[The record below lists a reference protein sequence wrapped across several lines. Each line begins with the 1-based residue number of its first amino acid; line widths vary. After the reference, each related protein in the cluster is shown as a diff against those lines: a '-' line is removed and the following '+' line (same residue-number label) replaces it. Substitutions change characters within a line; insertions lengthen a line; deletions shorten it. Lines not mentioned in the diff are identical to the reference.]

1 MKIRRATEADYPFM
15 RDIYAAYVNNTT
27 ATFEYDSPT
36 KKQFTSRMKN
46 LELDFPILVADDDGK
61 IVGYVYAEKL
71 FSREAYRW
79 NAEIS
84 IYIAQGRTGQGTGR
98 ALESAESAILKA
110 LGFKRIYALITTEN
124 ERSLA
129 FHRARGYR
137 DAAYF
142 DAQGFKFG
150 RTLSVNWLKKEVNG
164 DEVYAKAPTR
174 LAVFLA
180 TEEGRTKFQEILDSA
195 FNA

>member
-1 MKIRRATEADYPFM
+1 MKIRRASEPDYAFM

-27 ATFEYDSPT
+27 ASFEYDSPT
-36 KKQFTSRMKN
+36 KKQFISRMKN
-46 LELDFPILVADDDGK
+46 LELDFPILVAEDETK

-84 IYIAQGRTGQGTGR
+84 IYIMPNETGQGTGR
-98 ALESAESAILKA
+98 ALEKCESAILKA
-110 LGFKRIYALITTEN
+110 LGYKRIYALITTEN
-124 ERSLA
+124 DRSIA

-142 DAQGFKFG
+142 DAQGYKFG
-150 RTLSVNWLKKEVNG
+150 RTLSVTWLKKELNG
-164 DEVYAKAPTR
+164 DEVYVKAPRR
-174 LAVFLA
+174 LANLLA
-180 TEEGRTKFQEILDSA
+180 TEDGKQLFNEIIDTA
-195 FNA
+195 FDT